1 MCDMDFAVRMGL
13 IWDEGMRKVG
23 TVTGKGG
30 VTGDGSVTLTG
41 ITASW
46 SIKSSAWETEIEN
59 ECVYDVA
66 M

>member
-30 VTGDGSVTLTG
+30 GCERTGDGG
-41 ITASW
+41 R
-46 SIKSSAWETEIEN
+46 K
-59 ECVYDVA
+59 CHFDRYYC
-66 M
+66 

>member
-30 VTGDGSVTLTG
+30 EGTGDGSVTLTG
-41 ITASW
+41 ITAS
-46 SIKSSAWETEIEN
+46 
-59 ECVYDVA
+59 
-66 M
+66 

>member
-1 MCDMDFAVRMGL
+1 
-13 IWDEGMRKVG
+13 MRKVG

-30 VTGDGSVTLTG
+30 QGEGTGDGSVTLTG

-46 SIKSSAWETEIEN
+46 SIKSSAWETETEN

>member
-30 VTGDGSVTLTG
+30 QGEGTGDGSVTLTG
-41 ITASW
+41 ITAS
-46 SIKSSAWETEIEN
+46 
-59 ECVYDVA
+59 
-66 M
+66 